1 MTGGRILVVD
11 DEASMRGYLRTLLE
25 IDGYHVDTAA
35 SGPEAI
41 ELLQRHPP
49 DVTLLDVIM
58 PEMDGLAT
66 LAELRRLRPDLKV
79 VILSCVSETRQVVEA
94 MRLGAADYLTKPF
107 QKADLDGVLEVCL
120 DSVARPLECGAA
132 EIEQIDE
139 GCFFVAASPAMRAIR
154 GQVAQIA
161 RVDVPVLMLGESGT
175 GKEVVARMIHK
186 LSLRSHRSFLKV
198 NCAAVPSDLLES
210 ELFGFEAGAFTGAI
224 RPKPGK
230 FELCNHGTMLLDEI
244 AEMSPGLQAKLLH
257 VLQDQ
262 CFSRLGGRS
271 NIEVDV
277 RVLAAT
283 NVDVQ
288 EALAEGRLRED
299 LYYRLN
305 AFTIQ
310 IPPLRERKQEI
321 AALLKHFMSRM
332 AEQYGRQPLGFSK
345 TFLQACLRHDW
356 RGNVREL
363 ENMVKRYLVLGDDK
377 LILQELEGRA
387 TPNGSAVAAAAT
399 TATNGGLKRMVRELK
414 DEAEAEA
421 IAQALEQSGG
431 SRKEAARF
439 LNISYKAL
447 LYKMRRYGIE
457 APLRGQRARRLPAA

>member
-1 MTGGRILVVD
+1 MASGRILIVD

-25 IDGYHVDTAA
+25 IDGYQVDTAA
-35 SGPEAI
+35 SGPEA
-41 ELLQRHPP
+41 LDRVHRRPP
-49 DVTLLDVIM
+49 DVTLLDVVM
-58 PEMDGLAT
+58 PQMDGLAT
-66 LAELRRLRPDLKV
+66 LAELRRLRPELKV

-107 QKADLDGVLEVCL
+107 EKSELDAVLEVCL
-120 DSVARPLECGAA
+120 NDVAQPLEASAAA
-132 EIEQIDE
+132 EIEQIEE
-139 GCFFVAASPAMRAIR
+139 GCFFVSASPGMRTIR
-154 GQVAQIA
+154 TQAAQVA

-186 LSLRSHRSFLKV
+186 LSPRAHRSFLKV

-210 ELFGFEAGAFTGAI
+210 ELFGFEAGAFTGAV

-244 AEMSPGLQAKLLH
+244 AEMPPGLQAKLLH

-262 CFSRLGGRS
+262 CFSRLGGR
-271 NIEVDV
+271 NDIEVDV
-277 RVLAAT
+277 RMLAAT
-283 NVDVQ
+283 NVDVKQ
-288 EALAEGRLRED
+288 ALADGRLRED

-321 AALLKHFMSRM
+321 VALLKHFMGRM

-345 TFLQACLRHDW
+345 AFLAACLRHQW
-356 RGNVREL
+356 PGNVREL
-363 ENMVKRYLVLGDDK
+363 ENVVKRYLVLGDDK
-377 LILQELEGRA
+377 LILGELEGQVA
-387 TPNGSAVAAAAT
+387 PAASAVVPVATAA
-399 TATNGGLKRMVRELK
+399 NGGLKRMVRELK

-421 IAQALEQSGG
+421 IARALEQSGG
-431 SRKEAARF
+431 SRKEAARS

-457 APLRGQRARRLPAA
+457 APLRGQRARRNDAA

>member
-1 MTGGRILVVD
+1 
-11 DEASMRGYLRTLLE
+11 MRGYLRTLLE
-25 IDGYHVDTAA
+25 IDGYQVATAA

-41 ELLQRHPP
+41 EQVQRHVP
-49 DVTLLDVIM
+49 DVTLLDVVM
-58 PEMDGLAT
+58 PQMDGLAT
-66 LAELRRLRPDLKV
+66 LAELRRLRPELKV

-94 MRLGAADYLTKPF
+94 MRLGASDYLTKPF
-107 QKADLDGVLEVCL
+107 QKSDLDAVLQVCL
-120 DSVARPLECGAA
+120 DSVARPLEAGAA
-132 EIEQIDE
+132 EIEQIEED
-139 GCFFVAASPAMRAIR
+139 CFFVSASPAMRAIR
-154 GQVAQIA
+154 AQVGQIA

-186 LSLRSHRSFLKV
+186 MSLRAHRTFLKV

-210 ELFGFEAGAFTGAI
+210 ELFGFEAGAFTGAV

-230 FELCNHGTMLLDEI
+230 FELCNHGTILLDEI
-244 AEMSPGLQAKLLH
+244 AEMPPGLQAKLLH

-262 CFSRLGGRS
+262 CFSRLGGRN

-283 NVDVQ
+283 NVNVQ

-321 AALLKHFMSRM
+321 VVLLKHFMGRM
-332 AEQYGRQPLGFSK
+332 AEQYGRQPLGYSRA
-345 TFLQACLRHDW
+345 FLAACLRHEW
-356 RGNVREL
+356 HGNVREL
-363 ENMVKRYLVLGDDK
+363 ENVVKRYLVLGDDK
-377 LILQELEGRA
+377 LILRELERRPAGFGG
-387 TPNGSAVAAAAT
+387 TVSAAALGA
-399 TATNGGLKRMVRELK
+399 ANGGLKRMVRELK

-431 SRKEAARF
+431 SRKEAARS

-457 APLRGQRARRLPAA
+457 APLRGQRARHAPAA

>member
-1 MTGGRILVVD
+1 MAIGRILVVD
-11 DEASMRGYLRTLLE
+11 DENSMREYLRTLLE
-25 IDGYHVDTAA
+25 VDGYAVDTVA

-41 ELLQRHPP
+41 AYVQQRVP
-49 DVTLLDVIM
+49 DVTLLDIVM
-58 PEMDGLAT
+58 PQMDGIQT
-66 LAELRRLRPDLKV
+66 LSQLRRQHPELR
-79 VILSCVSETRQVVEA
+79 VIVLSCLSDTHKVVEA
-94 MRLGAADYLTKPF
+94 MRLGASDYVTKPF
-107 QKADLDGVLEVCL
+107 QKSDLDAALELCFAGI
-120 DSVARPLECGAA
+120 ARPLETGAA
-132 EIEQIDE
+132 EIERVDDDY
-139 GCFFVAASPAMRAIR
+139 FFVAASPAMHEIR
-154 GQVAQIA
+154 RQMAQIA

-186 LSLRSHRSFLKV
+186 MSLRSHRSFLKV

-210 ELFGFEAGAFTGAI
+210 ELFGFEPGAFTGAV
-224 RPKPGK
+224 RAKPGK

-262 CFSRLGGRS
+262 CFSRLGGRA

-283 NVDVQ
+283 NVNVEQ
-288 EALAEGRLRED
+288 ALSEGRLRED

-305 AFTIQ
+305 AFTIVL
-310 IPPLRERKQEI
+310 PPLRARKQEVP
-321 AALLKHFMSRM
+321 ALLKHFMSRM
-332 AEQYGRQPLGFSK
+332 AEQYGRQPLGFSRA
-345 TFLQACLRHDW
+345 FLNACMRYSW
-356 RGNVREL
+356 PGNVREL
-363 ENMVKRYLVLGDDK
+363 ENLVKRYLVLGDEM
-377 LILQELEGRA
+377 LILRELESRA
-387 TPNGSAVAAAAT
+387 KPAVVASV
-399 TATNGGLKRMVRELK
+399 TAGADGGLKRMLRDLK

-421 IAQALEQSGG
+421 ITRALEKSRG

-457 APLRGQRARRLPAA
+457 APLRGHRSPAA